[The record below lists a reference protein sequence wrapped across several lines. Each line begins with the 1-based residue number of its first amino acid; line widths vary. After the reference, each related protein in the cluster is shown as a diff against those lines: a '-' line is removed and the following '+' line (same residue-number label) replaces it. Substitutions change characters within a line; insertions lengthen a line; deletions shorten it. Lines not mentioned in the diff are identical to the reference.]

1 MGRIQDALKKAED
14 ERRRKRGGGAPP
26 AEPPARSDQDV
37 SEGAPQDAPAS
48 APKSPPVNVPMAKT
62 APALDAPAKSSVAPT
77 SSRVATG
84 SVRSYGE
91 VLLTYHDPNDYR
103 TEQFR
108 ALRTNL
114 HVLDPE
120 PHVIGVTSALD
131 GEGTGLTAA
140 NLAVSYSEEANVRT
154 LVVDADLRRSVMSE
168 ILGYDS
174 TQIGLVELL
183 EGSATAENVTHDSG
197 IRGVSYVA
205 SGRPIGNPGGLISGS
220 SLREAVAVW
229 RQAYDRVV
237 VVMPSVYGANDA
249 AHIGRDMD
257 GVVVVVKL
265 GETPRKKTERAVDVL
280 AASGV
285 PLVGCVLTNADSDVA
300 ELRT

>member
-14 ERRRKRGGGAPP
+14 ERRKKRGGEAPP
-26 AEPPARSDQDV
+26 APDPRTESAPVAAAEAPRQTPA
-37 SEGAPQDAPAS
+37 QDAPQATV
-48 APKSPPVNVPMAKT
+48 APSV
-62 APALDAPAKSSVAPT
+62 VAPT
-77 SSRVATG
+77 AP
-84 SVRSYGE
+84 VRAAGTMRGYGE

-120 PHVIGVTSALD
+120 PHVIGVTSAVD
-131 GEGTGLTAA
+131 GEGMGLTAA
-140 NLAVSYSEEANVRT
+140 NLAVSFSEEANVRT
-154 LVVDADLRRSVMSE
+154 LIVDADLRRSVMSE
-168 ILGYDS
+168 ILGYD
-174 TQIGLVELL
+174 TAQIGLVEML
-183 EGSATAENVTHDSG
+183 EGSATAENVAHDSG

-220 SLREAVAVW
+220 SLRDALAKW
-229 RQAYDRVV
+229 RKSFDRIV
-237 VVMPSVYGANDA
+237 VVMPSVFGANDA

-265 GETPRKKTERAVDVL
+265 GTTPRKKTERAVDIL

-300 ELRT
+300 ESRT